1 MLKNHHRGSTE
12 FPLSNLSLFF
22 LQIAIS
28 NPSPEV
34 LLTFSKSGLVE
45 LIGKEWYFVRV
56 HDAVQVCLQ
65 HVQSLKAGP
74 DSSLTPLSSFEDKP
88 SLFARLSKDRAE
100 KFSVTDLESGNG
112 RPPHPKDRDSQ
123 LEPLLPK
130 ERWSLLCIVWYKVY
144 LSILWKKISRLN
156 PGVIKLM
163 LKK

>member
-130 ERWSLLCIVWYKVY
+130 ER
-144 LSILWKKISRLN
+144 
-156 PGVIKLM
+156 
-163 LKK
+163 